1 MLKIKI
7 RSRHWLKT
15 GVWTFALA
23 FLFVGCLG
31 IHTSSSLVPPSWFT
45 TPPQD
50 ARFLYGHGS
59 GKTLEESKQNAI
71 NDLAL
76 SVRVKINSNTFVTNT
91 QENDNQN
98 SNISQNIRLS
108 LKDISLEGLEFS
120 HNDYK
125 NSQYYSQ
132 VKVPKKALA
141 KTLKNQY
148 DTLFFKLRSFDAQAC
163 KTLSILDKKILSD
176 LLEEAN
182 SLRETIYVVAPS
194 MRLDSLANYNEI
206 LEKNSPLPKTRL
218 VFSPQSEE
226 DIISAISSEYAKFV
240 KNTSEEGTQIA
251 QNKIS
256 ITNIKDQIKISLQ
269 VDFKDC
275 HNKVFFSFQI
285 ESTQDTKEDAIA
297 RLKVQLYKKLTDYA
311 SEDKS
316 IIPKLY

>member
-45 TPPQD
+45 TPAQD
-50 ARFLYGHGS
+50 TRFLYGHGS

-148 DTLFFKLRSFDAQAC
+148 DTLFFKLRAFDTQAC

-182 SLRETIYVVAPS
+182 SLRETIYIVAPS
-194 MRLDSLANYNEI
+194 ASLDSLVSYNEI
-206 LEKNSPLPKTRL
+206 LKKNSPLPKARL
-218 VFSPQSEE
+218 VFSPQGED

-240 KNTSEEGTQIA
+240 KNTSEEDIQIA

-256 ITNIKDQIKISLQ
+256 IANVKDQIKISLQ

-275 HNKVFFSFQI
+275 HNKIFFSFQI
-285 ESTQDTKEDAIA
+285 ESIQDTKEDAIA
-297 RLKVQLYKKLTDYA
+297 RLKVQLYKKLTDYS

-316 IIPKLY
+316 VIPKLY